1 METDNRTELILEPS
15 AARLVESLRDTG
27 YTFTTS
33 VADIVDNSVSAEAN
47 RIEIILDSDFGNN
60 PFLMIADNGVGMDSA
75 ALEAAMVYGSP
86 IRPNPK
92 SLGKF
97 GMGLKTASTSFC
109 RKLTVLS
116 CKDGVYSIRQWDLD
130 KISETNKWILLKP
143 EISDYQEQLEYLDKV
158 RNGGNGTLVVWE
170 NIDRLVR
177 SVSDG
182 ATKDQLEK
190 VVRELR
196 EHLSGVFYNYL
207 AGNDGFN
214 KVEMLVNSVPLE
226 PWDPFCRWLNQGE
239 LKRVEIHKN
248 KPFQITEM
256 VNGVHENVGEFFVNV
271 YILPNKN
278 ELNSDD
284 LDRMRYGLDN
294 QGFHVFREGRMIY
307 SGGWPNRLFVK
318 EPHLNLIRVEL
329 LFDHK
334 LDHYFQIDIK
344 KSRIDLPKDL
354 RDQLKRVLAPARNE
368 ANRRYRIGSS
378 RNSGKVQVKLAEQH
392 EKSSLTIEKH
402 LDVNTSGS
410 IVSGLNQ
417 KSGEV
422 EVKNK
427 FGTTKIKLQ
436 FDLNRTRLV
445 ETKENLIDGVLWS
458 PGLVDGNKHA
468 VFLNQSHE
476 FYKKFYLANKNNT
489 ALVLAMDSILWS
501 LAEAELSVMSDTVK
515 RNLEDMRI
523 SVSKSLRTLA
533 DEFPEVDEA
542 FEDDND
548 DLNNDEV

>member
-1 METDNRTELILEPS
+1 MTSIKKEPKIMAPS

-33 VADIVDNSVSAEAN
+33 VADIVDNSVSAEATN
-47 RIEIILDSDFGNN
+47 IQIILGLDFGNN
-60 PFLMIADNGVGMDSA
+60 PYLMIADNGIGMDET
-75 ALEAAMVYGSP
+75 ALEAAMIYGSP
-86 IRPNPK
+86 LRSSPK

-116 CKDGVYSIRQWDLD
+116 CKDSNYSIRQWDLD
-130 KISETNKWILLKP
+130 KIAEKNSWILLEP
-143 EISDYQEQLEYLDKV
+143 EMDDYTEQKTFLDKL
-158 RNGGNGTLVVWE
+158 REGKNGTVVIWE

-177 SVSDG
+177 SNNEG
-182 ATKDQLEK
+182 TTKDQLDK
-190 VVRELR
+190 IIKDLR
-196 EHLSGVFYNYL
+196 EHLSGVFYNFL
-207 AGNDGFN
+207 TESDGFN
-214 KVEMLVNSVPLE
+214 KINIDVNTKKLE
-226 PWDPFCRWLNQGE
+226 PWDPFCRWLNDDGK
-239 LKRVEIHKN
+239 KRVEIHKN
-248 KPFQITEM
+248 KPFKITEF
-256 VNGVHENVGEFFVNV
+256 VNGKDETIGEFYVNI

-278 ELNSDD
+278 ELKQTE

-354 RDQLKRVLAPARNE
+354 RDHLKRVVAPARNE
-368 ANRRYRIGSS
+368 ANRRYRVGSNNNVK
-378 RNSGKVQVKLAEQH
+378 NSGKLLNEQH
-392 EKSSLTIEKH
+392 GKSSIAIEKH
-402 LDVNTSGS
+402 HDIATSGS
-410 IVSGLNQ
+410 VINSLDESN
-417 KSGEV
+417 GEV
-422 EVKNK
+422 ELKNK
-427 FGTTKIKLQ
+427 FGTTKIKLK
-436 FDLNRTRLV
+436 FDLGNTRLV
-445 ETKENLIDGVLWS
+445 ETKDNLEDGVLWM

-476 FYKKFYLANKNNT
+476 FYKKFYLANKENT
-489 ALVLAMDSILWS
+489 ALVIAMDSLLWS
-501 LAEAELSVMSDTVK
+501 LAEAELSVMSDGVK

-533 DEFPEVDEA
+533 EELPEVKETS
-542 FEDDND
+542 DNSEEQ
-548 DLNNDEV
+548 L

>member
-1 METDNRTELILEPS
+1 MTNAPKEPKIMEPS

-33 VADIVDNSVSAEAN
+33 VADIVDNSVSAEADK
-47 RIEIILDSDFGNN
+47 IEIILDLDFGNN
-60 PFLMIADNGVGMDSA
+60 PFLMIADNGTGMDET
-75 ALEAAMVYGSP
+75 ALEAAMIYGSP
-86 IRPNPK
+86 LRPSPK

-109 RKLTVLS
+109 RKLTVIS
-116 CKDGVYSIRQWDLD
+116 HKDDHYAIRQWDLD
-130 KISETNKWILLKP
+130 KIAKSNKWILLEP
-143 EISDYQEQLEYLDKV
+143 DLDEYNEQIDYLDKT
-158 RNGGNGTLVVWE
+158 REGKNGTIVIWE

-177 SVSDG
+177 SNNEG
-182 ATKDQLEK
+182 ATKDQLDK
-190 VVRELR
+190 IIKDLR
-196 EHLSGVFYNYL
+196 EHLSGVFFNFSL
-207 AGNDGFN
+207 GSEGFKKININVN
-214 KVEMLVNSVPLE
+214 KVALI
-226 PWDPFCRWLNQGE
+226 PWDPFCRWLNTEGQ
-239 LKRVEIHKN
+239 KRVEIHKN
-248 KPFQITEM
+248 KPFKITEL
-256 VNGVHENVGEFFVNV
+256 VSGKEELIGEFHVNI

-278 ELNSDD
+278 ELTA
-284 LDRMRYGLDN
+284 LELERMRYGLDN

-354 RDQLKRVLAPARNE
+354 RDQLKKVVAPARNE
-368 ANRRYRIGSS
+368 ANRRYRVGSNS
-378 RNSGKVQVKLAEQH
+378 NVKNSGALLNEQH
-392 EKSSLTIEKH
+392 GKSSIAIEKH
-402 LDVNTSGS
+402 HDTTTSGS
-410 IVSGLNQ
+410 LINSLDKNN
-417 KSGEV
+417 GEA
-422 EVKNK
+422 EIKNK

-436 FDLNRTRLV
+436 FDFEKTRLV
-445 ETKENLIDGVLWS
+445 ETKENLTDGVLWS

-476 FYKKFYLANKNNT
+476 FYKKFYLANKENT
-489 ALVLAMDSILWS
+489 ALVIAMDSLLWS
-501 LAEAELSVMSDTVK
+501 LAEAELSVMSDNVK

-533 DEFPEVDEA
+533 EELPEVKESLDSIEN
-542 FEDDND
+542 E
-548 DLNNDEV
+548 

>member
-1 METDNRTELILEPS
+1 MTKEPKIMEPS

-47 RIEIILDSDFGNN
+47 KIEIILDLDFGNN
-60 PFLMIADNGVGMDSA
+60 PYLMIADNGTGMDET
-75 ALEAAMVYGSP
+75 ALEAAMIYGSP
-86 IRPNPK
+86 LRPSPK

-109 RKLTVLS
+109 RKLTVIS
-116 CKDGVYSIRQWDLD
+116 HIDEHYSIRQWDLD
-130 KISETNKWILLKP
+130 KIAESNKWILLEP
-143 EISDYQEQLEYLDKV
+143 NLDEYSEQIAYLDKV
-158 RNGGNGTLVVWE
+158 TDGKNGTIVIWE
-170 NIDRLVR
+170 NIDRLIR
-177 SVSDG
+177 SNNEG

-190 VVRELR
+190 IIKDLR
-196 EHLSGVFYNYL
+196 EHLSGVFYNFL
-207 AGNDGFN
+207 LGIEGF
-214 KVEMLVNSVPLE
+214 KKITIDVNGVALI
-226 PWDPFCRWLNQGE
+226 PWDPFCRWLNNDV

-248 KPFQITEM
+248 KPFEITEL
-256 VNGVHENVGEFFVNV
+256 VGGKEELVGEFHVNI

-278 ELNSDD
+278 ELTSEE
-284 LDRMRYGLDN
+284 LEQMRYGLDN

-354 RDQLKRVLAPARNE
+354 RDKLKKVVAPARNE
-368 ANRRYRIGSS
+368 ANRRYRVGSNS
-378 RNSGKVQVKLAEQH
+378 NIKNSGALLNEQH
-392 EKSSLTIEKH
+392 GKSSIAIEKH
-402 LDVNTSGS
+402 HDSTTQGSVVNSLD
-410 IVSGLNQ
+410 
-417 KSGEV
+417 KSNGVAEI
-422 EVKNK
+422 KNK

-436 FDLNRTRLV
+436 FDFEKTRLV
-445 ETKENLIDGVLWS
+445 ETKENLTDGVLWS

-476 FYKKFYLANKNNT
+476 FYKKFYLANKENT
-489 ALVLAMDSILWS
+489 ALVLAMDSLLWS
-501 LAEAELSVMSDTVK
+501 LAEAELSVMSDSVK

-533 DEFPEVDEA
+533 EELPEIKDSIENP
-542 FEDDND
+542 ES
-548 DLNNDEV
+548 E

>member
-1 METDNRTELILEPS
+1 MTKNKKEPKVMEPS

-33 VADIVDNSVSAEAN
+33 VADIVDNSVSAEATN
-47 RIEIILDSDFGNN
+47 IQIILDLDFGNN
-60 PFLMIADNGVGMDSA
+60 PYLMIADNGIGMDEIG
-75 ALEAAMVYGSP
+75 LEAAMIYGSP
-86 IRPNPK
+86 LRPSPK

-109 RKLTVLS
+109 RKLTVIS
-116 CKDGVYSIRQWDLD
+116 SKDNLYSLRQWDLD
-130 KISETNKWILLKP
+130 KITEKNSWILLEP
-143 EISDYQEQLEYLDKV
+143 ELDEYPEQIAFLDKI
-158 RNGGNGTLVVWE
+158 RGGKNGTIVIWE

-177 SVSDG
+177 SNNEG
-182 ATKDQLEK
+182 TTKDQLGK
-190 VVRELR
+190 IIKDLR
-196 EHLSGVFYNYL
+196 EHLSGVFFNFLTGMDGYNEI
-207 AGNDGFN
+207 NI
-214 KVEMLVNSVPLE
+214 EVNSIKLE
-226 PWDPFCRWLNQGE
+226 PWDPFCRWLNDDNK
-239 LKRVEIHKN
+239 KRVEIHKN
-248 KPFQITEM
+248 KPFKITEQI
-256 VNGVHENVGEFFVNV
+256 NGKDEIMGEFHVNI

-278 ELNSDD
+278 ELTQKE

-354 RDQLKRVLAPARNE
+354 RDQLKRVVAPARNE
-368 ANRRYRIGSS
+368 ANRRYRVGSNNNTK
-378 RNSGKVQVKLAEQH
+378 NSGALLDEQH
-392 EKSSLTIEKH
+392 GKSSIAIEKH
-402 LDVNTSGS
+402 HDNTTSGS
-410 IVSGLNQ
+410 IVNSLDRTN
-417 KSGEV
+417 GEA
-422 EVKNK
+422 EIKNK
-427 FGTTKIKLQ
+427 FGTTKIKLK
-436 FDLNRTRLV
+436 FDYENSRLI
-445 ETKENLIDGVLWS
+445 EAKDNLEDGVLWM

-476 FYKKFYLANKNNT
+476 FYKKFYLANKDNT
-489 ALVLAMDSILWS
+489 ALVIAMDSLLWS
-501 LAEAELSVMSDTVK
+501 LAEAELSVMSDSVK

-533 DEFPEVDEA
+533 EELPEIKETFDSE
-542 FEDDND
+542 EQ
-548 DLNNDEV
+548 L